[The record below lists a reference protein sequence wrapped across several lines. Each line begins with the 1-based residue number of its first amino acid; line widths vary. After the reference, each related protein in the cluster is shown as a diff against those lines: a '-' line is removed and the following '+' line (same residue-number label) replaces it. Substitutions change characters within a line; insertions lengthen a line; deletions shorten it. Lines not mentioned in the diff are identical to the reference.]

1 MLGLPVTTEI
11 RKPVP
16 KTVIYEKFAAELTG
30 NRKKS
35 FEKDI
40 SRILIVNEISSAS
53 VNIREG
59 EDVKSI
65 FAVLIEIRDKVYN
78 EKNISLI
85 ARLFGQ
91 RLLIILHHENE
102 YRLAIYQTKILCSD
116 WFTEGERSLR
126 LEGLT
131 LDNVWQNL
139 VSQVS
144 GIVPENER
152 TLDEQIAIEGEK
164 DKLQK
169 QIDQLEAQTRREP
182 QSKKKYEMH
191 NRLLEYKKKL
201 EEM

>member
-16 KTVIYEKFAAELTG
+16 KTVIYEKFASELTG
-30 NRKKS
+30 NRKKG

-40 SRILIVNEISSAS
+40 SRIIVVNEISSAS

-59 EDVKSI
+59 EDVNSI
-65 FAVLIEIRDKVYN
+65 FAVLIEIKDKAYN

-91 RLLIILHHENE
+91 RLLIVLHYEDE
-102 YRLAIYQTKILCSD
+102 YQLAIYQTKILCSD
-116 WFTEGERSLR
+116 WFADGEKSLR

-144 GIVPENER
+144 GIVPEKER
-152 TLDEQIAIEGEK
+152 TLDEQIALEGEK
-164 DKLQK
+164 EKLQK

-182 QSKKKYEMH
+182 QSKKKYDMH
-191 NRLLEYKKKL
+191 NRLLAYKKKL